1 MLRTLTG
8 IKSLLL
14 LLFISVSISQTVSL
28 QGVLR
33 EPSGNTVQDGHFS
46 LTFNLYDQNEG
57 GSALWTETHGS
68 VPVKHGVYAVEL
80 GSLTSFND
88 LTFSVQYYVGISVQ
102 SGAELTPRVK
112 LTNSPTTMAV
122 FGVENVF
129 PSSGNVGVGT
139 TDPQAMLH
147 IEGSGSMLKLVNGSS
162 VVEVDANGVLLIPN
176 SINFADG
183 SVLSTAQGGSA
194 SALSSPGNATVLSDS
209 DDDGTG
215 DIQFFTGSTKKMEI
229 KGGNAGIDLL
239 AGTSIYGD
247 LIINPGYYYYDEPDE
262 PDYPAQNKIYIN
274 LLGGNDGTGGTIHPA
289 SSGYGYIGVS
299 NANWMHVYTTNIHRT
314 NELTLSDRSTKLNI
328 RSLIENRSTSTNLDK
343 VLALNPV
350 KYDINMDTHPFFKD
364 VELKEGQL
372 EDSKNNLGFIA
383 QELMEVIPEMV
394 VFDKDYQLYTIR
406 NYEQMFPII
415 VGAMQ
420 EMKAENDDLKLRIE
434 RLELLLNKE

>member
-1 MLRTLTG
+1 MLRTQTA

-28 QGVLR
+28 QGVIR

-194 SALSSPGNATVLSDS
+194 
-209 DDDGTG
+209 
-215 DIQFFTGSTKKMEI
+215 
-229 KGGNAGIDLL
+229 
-239 AGTSIYGD
+239 
-247 LIINPGYYYYDEPDE
+247 
-262 PDYPAQNKIYIN
+262 
-274 LLGGNDGTGGTIHPA
+274 
-289 SSGYGYIGVS
+289 
-299 NANWMHVYTTNIHRT
+299 
-314 NELTLSDRSTKLNI
+314 
-328 RSLIENRSTSTNLDK
+328 
-343 VLALNPV
+343 
-350 KYDINMDTHPFFKD
+350 
-364 VELKEGQL
+364 
-372 EDSKNNLGFIA
+372 
-383 QELMEVIPEMV
+383 
-394 VFDKDYQLYTIR
+394 
-406 NYEQMFPII
+406 
-415 VGAMQ
+415 
-420 EMKAENDDLKLRIE
+420 
-434 RLELLLNKE
+434 